1 MEPKVDTPAE
11 TAKGT
16 MDAPVVD
23 TRVDAAISTE
33 NRLLDT
39 AERMFGEQG
48 VEGVSIRT
56 ITTAAGANVAAA
68 HYYFRSKEGLV
79 RAIFKR
85 RMGEISDRRSELLS
99 ALEARDAVTPHDIAA
114 AMVVPLAELV
124 TASDDER
131 RHYLGFLAS
140 TMATRGPLR
149 ALALESFDPQL
160 HRFDELLAKALPD
173 VPRPVR
179 LSRFM
184 IIVDAA
190 IRQLADLR
198 WASLPWTGTGGSVEP
213 EELVHH
219 LIEALTGTLMG
230 PDPRSRSGKRGADKS
245 RAAKG
250 RRTEG
255 ATTVG
260 ARA

>member
-11 TAKGT
+11 MAKGT
-16 MDAPVVD
+16 IDAPDD
-23 TRVDAAISTE
+23 TRVDAATSTE

-48 VEGVSIRT
+48 VEAVSIRT
-56 ITTAAGANVAAA
+56 ITTAAEANVAAA

-99 ALEARDAVTPHDIAA
+99 ALEARDAVTAHDIAA

-124 TASDDER
+124 TAPDDGR

-140 TMATRGPLR
+140 SLATRGPLR

-190 IRQLADLR
+190 IRQLADLK
-198 WASLPWTGTGGSVEP
+198 WASLPWTGIGGSVDP

-230 PDPRSRSGKRGADKS
+230 PDPQS
-245 RAAKG
+245 RAGTSRAG
-250 RRTEG
+250 TSRRTERVTAGG
-255 ATTVG
+255 AQ
-260 ARA
+260 A